1 MRRYLSNLRISGKL
15 MLTPLVIIPFF
26 FCLAFAAYLGLSGHI
41 GFLALFAVT
50 VLLPLAVNILVLRKM
65 VIAPIRSI
73 EAAARK
79 VTEGDLSFRTEGES
93 TNEIGRASMLLQ
105 ESFLSLER
113 VLQRIKELSDRI
125 LVVVE
130 EVEQV
135 SEKVLKGA
143 ETEAAAIDSI
153 SSSVGELNGT
163 AVEIADN
170 TEGLASS
177 AEEASA
183 TIEQMVSSI
192 KNINDS
198 IQELKGVV
206 ESTSTSIGQLWG
218 RTKEVAAESEELAAT
233 SDETLAAISEI
244 TETIKEVEGHAR
256 ESAMLSA
263 KATNDAANLGMASIA
278 KTTEGM
284 KEIVSSVQNTAECI
298 RILGNRSREIE
309 KILSVIKGVNDDTNL
324 LSLNAAILASKAGEH
339 GKGFS
344 VVADEMRALSE
355 RTGSSTTEIA
365 SLIQAVQMEVGNAQN
380 AMQKG
385 INAVEGGLRLAKEAE
400 EALNKVMQSSEKSSE
415 MTLSIKR
422 TTGEQARAAGLVA
435 EATERMREMIGRV
448 AKAAGD
454 QAEDVVLIKEAAEKM
469 KALSH
474 QVSKATGE
482 QAMSSGL
489 MAQATELFSEK
500 SRQISNSLG
509 EHRKG
514 SRSILKSI
522 EAVQGIPVEN
532 KKLAFRIS
540 NTLWNLQ
547 KDAELLRAEMERFKL
562 SGERGH
568 SLRLGVVPLQEPSLM
583 FRKFT
588 PLSEYLAR
596 KLGRKVD
603 LKVALDMESA
613 VKDLGENVT
622 QLCAMGPANY
632 IEAHSKYGVKVIAKA
647 LRQGKPFHR
656 AAIVVKTGSPAQS
669 VSDLKGKTFA
679 FVSPKSATGHIMPLA
694 ALKEGGMT
702 VDDLMLYQF
711 LGSHDE
717 VARVVLAGDFDAGGL
732 MEETAHAYR
741 GKGLRILQLSPEIPE
756 FNVSCNNSVDVN
768 TMGVIRD
775 ALISLDVSKNDEAMV
790 LRSLGK
796 DCTGFVPAND
806 AEYAIFREK
815 VVGIEAE
822 IEAEFHG
829 QLMKSSRAGRG
840 PKRA

>member
-1 MRRYLSNLRISGKL
+1 
-15 MLTPLVIIPFF
+15 MLTPLVLIPFF
-26 FCLAFAAYLGLSGHI
+26 FCLAFAAYLGLSGQI
-41 GFLALFAVT
+41 GVAALFAAT
-50 VLLPLAVNILVLRKM
+50 VLLPLAINILVIRKM

-79 VTEGDLSFRTEGES
+79 VAQGDLSFRTEGES
-93 TNEIGRASMLLQ
+93 TDEIGRAGMLLR
-105 ESFLSLER
+105 ESFLTLEG

-143 ETEAAAIDSI
+143 ETEAEAIDSI
-153 SSSVGELNGT
+153 SSSVGELNET
-163 AVEIADN
+163 AAEIADN

-177 AEEASA
+177 AEGASA
-183 TIEQMVSSI
+183 AIEQMVSSI
-192 KNINDS
+192 RNINDS
-198 IQELKGVV
+198 IQQLDGVA
-206 ESTSTSIGQLWG
+206 ESTSTSIGQLRG
-218 RTKEVAAESEELAAT
+218 RTKEVAAESEELAAA
-233 SDETLAAISEI
+233 SEGTLAAISEI
-244 TETIKEVEGHAR
+244 TETIKEVEAHAR
-256 ESAMLSA
+256 ESAMLSE
-263 KATNDAANLGMASIA
+263 KATSDAANLGMASIA

-284 KEIVSSVQNTAECI
+284 KEIASSVQNTAECI
-298 RILGNRSREIE
+298 RVLGNRSQEIE
-309 KILSVIKGVNDDTNL
+309 KILSVIQGVNDDTNL

-339 GKGFS
+339 GRGFS
-344 VVADEMRALSE
+344 VVAAEMRDLSE
-355 RTGSSTTEIA
+355 RTGNSTKEIA
-365 SLIQAVQMEVGNAQN
+365 SLIQAVQTEVGNAQD

-400 EALNKVMQSSEKSSE
+400 EALKKVMQSSEKSSE

-422 TTGEQARAAGLVA
+422 ATGEQALAAGLVA
-435 EATERMREMIGRV
+435 DATERVREMIGRV
-448 AKAAGD
+448 AKAA
-454 QAEDVVLIKEAAEKM
+454 AEQSEGVLLIKEAAERM
-469 KALSH
+469 KTLSH

-489 MAQATELFSEK
+489 IAQTTELFSER
-500 SRQISNSLG
+500 SRQISSSLG

-514 SRSILKSI
+514 SLSILSSI
-522 EAVQGIPVEN
+522 EAVKGIPVEN
-532 KKLAFRIS
+532 RKLAFRIS

-547 KDAELLRAEMERFKL
+547 KDAELLRAEMERFKF

-568 SLRLGVVPLQEPSLM
+568 SLRLGVVPLQEPSIM

-632 IEAHSKYGVKVIAKA
+632 VEAHSKYGVKVIVKA

-656 AAIVVKTGSPAQS
+656 AAIVVRTGSPAHS
-669 VSDLKGKTFA
+669 VRDLKGKNFA
-679 FVSPKSATGHIMPLA
+679 FVSPKSATGHVMPLV
-694 ALKEGGMT
+694 ALKEGGII
-702 VDDLMLYQF
+702 VDDLMFYQF

-717 VARVVLAGDFDAGGL
+717 VAGAVLAGDFDAGGL

-741 GKGLRILQLSPEIPE
+741 EKGLRVLQLSPEIPE

-768 TMGVIRD
+768 TMGAIRD

-796 DCTGFVPAND
+796 DCTGFVPASD
-806 AEYAIFREK
+806 AEYDVFREK
-815 VVGIEAE
+815 IIGIKAE
-822 IEAEFHG
+822 VEAEFHG
-829 QLMKSSRAGRG
+829 QRMKSSRAGRG
-840 PKRA
+840 ATRA